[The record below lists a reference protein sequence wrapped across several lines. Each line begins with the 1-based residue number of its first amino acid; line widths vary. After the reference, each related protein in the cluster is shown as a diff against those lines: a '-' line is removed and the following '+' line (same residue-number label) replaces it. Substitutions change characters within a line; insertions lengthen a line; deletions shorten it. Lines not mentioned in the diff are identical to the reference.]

1 VESGADHG
9 IKARVSG
16 LEEASMKAVR
26 FQEYGD
32 PGVLRYED
40 AARPE
45 PAAAQVLIEVAA
57 TSFNPVDAG
66 IRAGYLQQVF
76 PVALP
81 HIPGIDVAGT
91 IAQLGDGVTGWAV
104 GDQVIAF
111 LPMIFDGAAAEF
123 VAVPAEL
130 LAAAPSTI
138 PLTDAAALPAAAQT
152 AWQALFEHAGLHA
165 GQRVLV
171 NGAGG
176 GVGGF
181 AVQLAKQAGA
191 FVIATASPRSADAV
205 RAEGADQIIDYTA
218 TTPADVLTEPVDA
231 VLNLVMASEAEMAA
245 LTGLVRPGG
254 VIVTT
259 ATPAAGDS
267 DRGVRGIGMQLRADA
282 GQLATLAKKVD
293 AGELRVEV
301 SATYPLSQTA
311 LVHEQ
316 SAAGRIRGKV
326 VLTPTP

>member
-1 VESGADHG
+1 
-9 IKARVSG
+9 
-16 LEEASMKAVR
+16 MKAVR
-26 FQEYGD
+26 FHAYGD
-32 PGVLRYED
+32 PGVLCYED
-40 AARPE
+40 AARPD
-45 PAAAQVLIEVAA
+45 PAAGDVLIEVAA

-91 IAQLGDGVTGWAV
+91 IVRLGEGVTGWAP
-104 GDQVIAF
+104 GDRVIGF
-111 LPMIFDGAAAEF
+111 LPMTAAGAAAEF
-123 VAVPAEL
+123 VAAPAAV
-130 LAAAPSTI
+130 LAAAPTTI
-138 PLTDAAALPAAAQT
+138 PLTTAAALPAAALT
-152 AWQALFEHAGLHA
+152 AWQALFEHVELRA

-181 AVQLAKQAGA
+181 AVQLAKEAGA

-218 TTPADVLTEPVDA
+218 TTPADALTEPVDA
-231 VLNLVMASEAEMAA
+231 VLNLVAASEAEMTA
-245 LTGLVRPGG
+245 LTGLVRQGG

-259 ATPAAGDS
+259 ATPAAGDP
-267 DRGVRGIGMQLRADA
+267 DRGVRAVGMQLRTDA

-293 AGELRVEV
+293 AGEIRVEV

-326 VLTPTP
+326 VLTPSTEGKPS

>member
-1 VESGADHG
+1 
-9 IKARVSG
+9 
-16 LEEASMKAVR
+16 
-26 FQEYGD
+26 
-32 PGVLRYED
+32 VLRYED

-45 PAAAQVLIEVAA
+45 PAAGEVLIEVAA
-57 TSFNPVDAG
+57 TSFNPVDGG

-91 IAQLGDGVTGWAV
+91 IVQLGEGVTGWAP
-104 GDQVIAF
+104 GDQVIGF
-111 LPMIFDGAAAEF
+111 LPMICDGAAAEF
-123 VAVPAEL
+123 VAAPAAA
-130 LAAAPSTI
+130 LAAAPATI
-138 PLTDAAALPAAAQT
+138 PLTTAAVLPAAALT
-152 AWQALFEHAGLHA
+152 AWQALFEHADLRA
-165 GQRVLV
+165 GQRVLS

-205 RAEGADQIIDYTA
+205 RAQGADQLIDYTA
-218 TTPADVLTEPVDA
+218 TTPADALTEPVDA

-282 GQLATLAKKVD
+282 DQLATLAKKVD